1 MWWKGRGAA
10 GVRHLLMSEWD
21 PIGVQGV
28 VEAADEYDSYV
39 GVVGR
44 MLREGA
50 TADAIASYLSD
61 VRSGMDAADEKRD
74 GQVAAQLRE
83 WYLEEMRESGDQ

>member
-10 GVRHLLMSEWD
+10 EVRLLLMSEWD

-28 VEAADEYDSYV
+28 AEAADEYDSYV

-50 TADAIASYLSD
+50 TADAIASYLSN
-61 VRSGMDAADEKRD
+61 VRSGMGAADGKRD
-74 GQVAAQLRE
+74 GQVAAHLRE
-83 WYLEEMRESGDQ
+83 WYLHEMRESDE